1 MSRTHHLQIF
11 IGKKYPPYRFVTN
24 PAARK
29 PMTKTEAQLLLKN
42 ASKASNYLF
51 FCVVKLIARRGYLAL
66 GFVKPHDCLRK
77 YTEISNAYVCRLIQA
92 SDTFL
97 QMDPKLL
104 HLKWVSEGAIRPLVH
119 LPEKDLVAI
128 WEWVL
133 EHRDGDSRITSRDM
147 NKAMDALGIK
157 SHENCYGEHQASISV
172 RIDREILPKFR
183 RHIFRIADAIRDSD
197 INTEEE
203 WKIIAKMIY
212 QQILRNYVDPDNN
225 APTPNKTSRME

>member
-11 IGKKYPPYRFVTN
+11 IGKKYPPYRFITN

-42 ASKASNYLF
+42 ASKASNFLF
-51 FCVVKLIARRGYLAL
+51 SCVVKLIARRGYLAL

-77 YTEISNAYVCRLIQA
+77 KIPDISNSYVCRLIQA
-92 SDTFL
+92 SDTYL
-97 QMDPKLL
+97 SMDPKLL
-104 HLKWVSEGAIRPLVH
+104 QLQWVSESTFRPLVH
-119 LPEKDLVAI
+119 LQEKDLQAI

-133 EHRDGDSRITSRDM
+133 DHRDGDSRITSRDM

-197 INTEEE
+197 INSKEE
-203 WKIIAKMIY
+203 WRIVAKLVY
-212 QQILRNYVDPDNN
+212 QQLLRNYAGSDSNTTKH
-225 APTPNKTSRME
+225 AKAS